1 MLDVVTVT
9 GADDNTRPEELASL
23 AQKFPF
29 VEFGILVGN
38 HPGTPR
44 YPSATWRDDLSDVA
58 ARNRSLH
65 LSAHLCGRWVESFLT
80 GDVWI
85 ADWFDRYQ
93 LNTHGQPHSFDIG
106 VVRRN
111 VRGSNHKGQQVI
123 FQYDGVNTNILLC
136 CLGRHVTDRYSNLNV
151 AALHDRSSGAGLL
164 PPSWE
169 KPLPGVYTGYAG
181 GLSPDNVTGE
191 LDKISALAGDLPFW
205 IDAETHLRSE
215 ETGRYLDL
223 DRVDRFLEAAR
234 PYVRSRGRET

>member
-58 ARNRSLH
+58 VRNRSLH

-93 LNTHGQPHSFDIG
+93 YEIPVLCKLNA
-106 VVRRN
+106 
-111 VRGSNHKGQQVI
+111 QQQEQELPR
-123 FQYDGVNTNILLC
+123 FPP
-136 CLGRHVTDRYSNLNV
+136 
-151 AALHDRSSGAGLL
+151 RS
-164 PPSWE
+164 PVE
-169 KPLPGVYTGYAG
+169 K
-181 GLSPDNVTGE
+181 
-191 LDKISALAGDLPFW
+191 
-205 IDAETHLRSE
+205 
-215 ETGRYLDL
+215 
-223 DRVDRFLEAAR
+223 LEAMLQR
-234 PYVRSRGRET
+234 YI